1 MFARSRNVAD
11 KCIEYDVKKMVMILT
26 DMAIAEELEELS
38 RKVKI
43 TDMAKLMKKTVPE
56 FKSKNSRSE
65 KYDK

>member
-43 TDMAKLMKKTVPE
+43 PDMAKLMKKTV
-56 FKSKNSRSE
+56 
-65 KYDK
+65 